1 MFMEE
6 TFRWYGP
13 SDPVSLKAIK
23 QCGCEGVITS
33 LHHIPYGQP
42 WPLADIRQRLAELA
56 EFDLR
61 WAAVES
67 VPVSEDIKTRTGDY
81 LQHIENYKET
91 IKNLGTEGVDVV
103 IYNFMPVLDW
113 VRTDL
118 KHRLPDGTTCLYFD
132 PVHFAAFEIYLLKRP
147 GAESDYTQDQL
158 AQAKV
163 FFDSMTPD
171 QAKKFERALIDVFP
185 GCKLGLEI
193 QDVRDMLAKYDNID
207 RAKLQ
212 EHLRLFLEE
221 VIPVCQQYNVKMAIH
236 PDDPP
241 YQILG
246 LPRIVCNEQDVK
258 ELLTMVDKRENGL
271 CFCTGSYSAN
281 LDNDLPG
288 MADRYGDRIHVAHL
302 RSTQKNADGSFF
314 EANHL
319 EGSVDMYNVV
329 KALLNEQKRRKD
341 AGLADY
347 RMFFRPDHGHDMLDD
362 QQKPD
367 APNPGYTCIG
377 RMRGLAEIR
386 GLELGIARSIWGPQS
401 KQTLLR

>member
-1 MFMEE
+1 MFLEE

-13 SDPVSLKAIK
+13 SDPVTLSDIK

-33 LHHIPYGQP
+33 LHHIPYGAA
-42 WPLADIRQRLAELA
+42 WPVADIRKRKAELA
-56 EFDLR
+56 EYGLR
-61 WAAVES
+61 WSAVES

-81 LQHIENYKET
+81 KQHIENYKET
-91 IKNLGTEGVDVV
+91 IKNLGSEGVDVV

-118 KHRLPDGTTCLYFD
+118 KHKLPDGTTCLYFD
-132 PVHFAAFEIYLLKRP
+132 PVHFAAFEIFLLKRA
-147 GAESDYTQDQL
+147 GAESDYTPEQL
-158 AQAKV
+158 KKAKV
-163 FFDSMTPD
+163 FFDSMTTE
-171 QAKKFERALIDVFP
+171 QVKKFERSIIDVFP
-185 GCKLGLEI
+185 GCKMGLNIE
-193 QDVRDMLAKYDNID
+193 DVRKMLAKYDKID
-207 RAKLQ
+207 RKQLQ
-212 EHLRLFLEE
+212 EHLRLFLKE
-221 VIPVCQQYNVKMAIH
+221 VGPVCDQYGVRMAIH

-246 LPRIVCNEQDVK
+246 LPRIVCVEQDVK
-258 ELLTMVDKRENGL
+258 ELLAMYDSPANGL

-288 MADRYGDRIHVAHL
+288 MIARYGHRINVAHL

-329 KALLNEQKRRKD
+329 KNLLTEQKKRKD
-341 AGLADY
+341 AGRKDWRLS
-347 RMFFRPDHGHDMLDD
+347 FRPDHGHDMLDD
-362 QQKPD
+362 QKKPD

-386 GLELGIARSIWGPQS
+386 GLELGIAQSTWGTKA
-401 KQTLLR
+401 KQELL

>member
-1 MFMEE
+1 MFLEE

-13 SDPVSLKAIK
+13 SDPVTLSDIK

-33 LHHIPYGQP
+33 LHHIPYGAA
-42 WPLADIRQRLAELA
+42 WPLEDIRKRKAELQ
-56 EFDLR
+56 EYGLR
-61 WAAVES
+61 WSAVES

-81 LQHIENYKET
+81 KQHIENYKET
-91 IKNLGTEGVDVV
+91 VKNLGSEGIDVV

-118 KHRLPDGTTCLYFD
+118 RHRLPDGTTCLYFD
-132 PVHFAAFEIYLLKRP
+132 PVHFAAFEIYLLKRK
-147 GAESDYTQDQL
+147 GAEADYSSEQL

-163 FFDSMTPD
+163 FFESMDS
-171 QAKKFERALIDVFP
+171 QQLLKFEKTIIDVFP
-185 GCKLGLEI
+185 GCKMGLNI
-193 QDVRDMLAKYDNID
+193 DDIRKMLARYDNID
-207 RAKLQ
+207 RKTLQ
-212 EHLRLFLEE
+212 EHLKLFLQE
-221 VIPVCQQYNVKMAIH
+221 VIPVCEEYGVRMAIH

-246 LPRIVCNEQDVK
+246 LPRIVCVEKDVQ
-258 ELLTMVDKRENGL
+258 ELLKLVDSPANGL

-288 MADRYGDRIHVAHL
+288 MVERYGHRINVAHL
-302 RSTQKNADGSFF
+302 RSTQKNLDGSFF

-329 KALLNEQKRRKD
+329 KNLLAEQKKRKD
-341 AGLADY
+341 DGRKDWRISL
-347 RMFFRPDHGHDMLDD
+347 RPDHGHDMLDD
-362 QQKPD
+362 QKKPE

-386 GLELGIARSIWGPQS
+386 GLELGIARSLWGDKAKS
-401 KQTLLR
+401 ELL